1 MNEDN
6 KKFKEE
12 VCKRLTD
19 VEKNLSQFHPKIMES
34 KFNEILSKLDFYSER
49 LNEIEKMANKDK
61 VLIDTIHDL
70 KTNLSASQQQ
80 ISNHEMKMNTVGKEL
95 KESIKKYD
103 KIFLDNLHLPS
114 IIGES
119 NCRFRGLREF
129 IEVYYYLS
137 KVHTGEHVFLIDLQ
151 R

>member
-12 VCKRLTD
+12 VCKRLTE
-19 VEKNLSQFHPKIMES
+19 VEKNLSQFHPKIMEA

-61 VLIDTIHDL
+61 VMIDTIHDL
-70 KTNLSASQQQ
+70 KTNVSTSQQL
-80 ISNHEMKMNTVGKEL
+80 ISNHEMKVNTIGKEL

-114 IIGES
+114 IIGDN
-119 NCRFRGLREF
+119 NCRFRSLREF
-129 IEVYYYLS
+129 IEV
-137 KVHTGEHVFLIDLQ
+137 
-151 R
+151 

>member
-12 VCKRLTD
+12 VCKRLTE
-19 VEKNLSQFHPKIMES
+19 VEKNLSQFHPKIMEA
-34 KFNEILSKLDFYSER
+34 KFNEILLKLDFYSER

-61 VLIDTIHDL
+61 VMIDTIHDL
-70 KTNLSASQQQ
+70 KTNVSTSQQL
-80 ISNHEMKMNTVGKEL
+80 ISNHEMKVNTIGKEL

-114 IIGES
+114 IIGDN
-119 NCRFRGLREF
+119 NCRFRSLREF
-129 IEVYYYLS
+129 IEV
-137 KVHTGEHVFLIDLQ
+137 
-151 R
+151 

>member
-6 KKFKEE
+6 KIFREE
-12 VCKRLTD
+12 VYKRLTEA
-19 VEKNLSQFHPKIMES
+19 EKYVSQFHPKIMET

-61 VLIDTIHDL
+61 LVIDSIHTL
-70 KTNLSASQQQ
+70 KTNLLESQQH
-80 ISNHEMKMNTVGKEL
+80 ISNHEIKINGVGKEL
-95 KESIKKYD
+95 KDSIKKYD

-114 IIGES
+114 IIGDN
-119 NCRFRGLREF
+119 NCRFKSLREF
-129 IEVYYYLS
+129 IEVYIYLS
-137 KVHTGEHVFLIDLQ
+137 QVHSGKCIFFIDLQ